1 MSSIKYPFTTQ
12 SNGIVQTTDSS
23 AKIYL
28 DKVTTLLS
36 TNVGQ
41 RPMLPTYGVDWSLAL
56 FENDGDVELAL
67 PRAINAAISTWIPSI
82 SVESINV
89 EPDYLNGTENVTINL
104 KLPDNTLTSLT
115 INSSVINYDGTIK

>member
-1 MSSIKYPFTTQ
+1 
-12 SNGIVQTTDSS
+12 
-23 AKIYL
+23 
-28 DKVTTLLS
+28 
-36 TNVGQ
+36 
-41 RPMLPTYGVDWSLAL
+41 MLPTYGVDWSLAL

-82 SVESINV
+82 SVESITV

-104 KLPDNTLTSLT
+104 KLPDNALTSLT